1 MRFLK
6 RVLIAGTILCVL
18 LGVYVYALRMAYSIP
33 NELIAQRVQEDV
45 VVINN
50 TGVYPRIGCGRRTQL
65 DLFTDR
71 HMLNS
76 SIQTGDTAL
85 KKAMIPSYAR
95 YWHGYQVF
103 LRPLLTLLNRQGIV
117 KLYCVL
123 FYALLLAAIYT
134 VFRCI
139 GSDVAIMFA
148 LSMGFSYC
156 WAAPLSMQF
165 MTVYVVSLIGVIL
178 SCRIDNSW
186 ILFLCLG
193 SLVNF
198 FDFLTFP
205 LMSLGL
211 PLIIILLRLMH
222 NSNYSG
228 RQGLNTVGEA
238 VLSWG
243 LGYSTTW
250 IAKWII
256 ASYVLKTSVI
266 QNAIQA
272 SFFRVAGNSQ
282 YPVNYYEA
290 VMRNVRVF
298 LLGIGPKAGIV
309 LLVLVLVIFR
319 VKGILSFQGWRDFK
333 SRCYYQWGR
342 IVPLILVAVM
352 PYIWYLILANHSQ
365 IHFWFTFRN
374 QACTF
379 FALGVVWLI
388 LYRNVHGDILTTSAC
403 MYWRRS
409 SFIEKALLL
418 VFCFFLFWY

>member
-1 MRFLK
+1 M
-6 RVLIAGTILCVL
+6 
-18 LGVYVYALRMAYSIP
+18 
-33 NELIAQRVQEDV
+33 
-45 VVINN
+45 
-50 TGVYPRIGCGRRTQL
+50 
-65 DLFTDR
+65 
-71 HMLNS
+71 
-76 SIQTGDTAL
+76 
-85 KKAMIPSYAR
+85 
-95 YWHGYQVF
+95 
-103 LRPLLTLLNRQGIV
+103 
-117 KLYCVL
+117 
-123 FYALLLAAIYT
+123 LAAIYT